1 VSKPLNLNF
10 GNRRVDPEGIH
21 KALLSGL
28 LSQIG
33 LQQENEKK
41 VFKNGK
47 LQKQKRVQSEY
58 LGSGGKKFV
67 IFPGSALAK
76 KPPEAL
82 MSAELVETSRLFARM
97 NAAVDPAWAEEL
109 AGDLVRRSVSEP
121 HWEKKLG
128 AVIGLERVMLFG
140 LTLVSNRKVQYS
152 RIDPMLCREL
162 FIRHALVYGEWDSKQ
177 VFDQKNKDLLI
188 DMEAAADRARSPQ
201 LAAGEDDVFR
211 FYNNRIP
218 LDVFSTGSFEGW
230 WKKAKHEKPEFLT
243 MTKAELL
250 GADETQLDEADY
262 PGQVVIDGQE
272 FSLSYLFDPGNEH
285 DGVSVEVPISLL
297 ASIKPEGFEWLI
309 PAMRLE
315 LITELIRSLPKA
327 VRKNVVPAKDWAAKV
342 LTNLPTEPTG
352 KITEVLAS
360 QLQSLSGVRVRPEDF
375 SPEVLPAQ
383 LKVSYRVLDSKAKQL
398 EIGNDLAALQQQLAQ
413 SSIEA
418 VSNMIQFDGPSIERS
433 NLQTWDFD
441 ELPRQLDTKQGS
453 NKVSAFPALVLDEKT
468 NTVDLKLHSS
478 EATQALEHP
487 VGVVELVQ
495 LSIPSPVKY
504 IEAHL
509 TQAEK
514 LAIASLPYP
523 SLTAF
528 VADVIRAGAKKQL
541 FILDPKGLIFT
552 AKEFENL
559 RQLVEAISIELIF
572 DVAKIMLKISQAASE
587 ANKAISNAKAI
598 DFLTVLASEKLHI
611 QQLLSPKLVS
621 ATGLDRLSRIE
632 IYLRAITQRVVKLQ
646 ESPERDRIS
655 AIELAKA
662 IEVFEVA
669 GGRLPL
675 PQKSSEKLTSARWL
689 LEELRVSLFAQSLG
703 TQEAVSLK
711 RIQKQLS

>member
-1 VSKPLNLNF
+1 M
-10 GNRRVDPEGIH
+10 
-21 KALLSGL
+21 
-28 LSQIG
+28 
-33 LQQENEKK
+33 
-41 VFKNGK
+41 
-47 LQKQKRVQSEY
+47 QSEY

-140 LTLVSNRKVQYS
+140 LTLVANRKVQYS

-230 WKKAKHEKPEFLT
+230 WKKAKHEKPEFLN

-250 GADETQLDEADY
+250 GADETNLDEADY

-297 ASIKPEGFEWLI
+297 ASIRPEGFEWLI

-342 LTNLPTEPTG
+342 IRNLPTEPTG
-352 KITEVLAS
+352 KITEVLAT
-360 QLQSLSGVRVRPEDF
+360 QLQSLSGVRVAPEDF

-398 EIGNDLAALQQQLAQ
+398 EIGNDLAALQQKLAQ

-418 VSNMIQFDGPSIERS
+418 VSNMIQFEGPSIERS

-441 ELPRQLDTKQGS
+441 ELPKQLDTKQGS
-453 NKVSAFPALVLDEKT
+453 NKVSAFPALVLNEKT

-478 EATQALEHP
+478 EAAQALEHP
-487 VGVVELVQ
+487 IGVVELVQ

-523 SLTAF
+523 SLSAF
-528 VADVIRAGAKKQL
+528 VADVIRAGAAKQL
-541 FILDPKGLIFT
+541 FILDPRGLIFT

-611 QQLLSPKLVS
+611 QQLLTPKLVS
-621 ATGLDRLSRIE
+621 STGLDRLLRIE

-646 ESPERDRIS
+646 ESPERDRIG

>member
-1 VSKPLNLNF
+1 
-10 GNRRVDPEGIH
+10 
-21 KALLSGL
+21 
-28 LSQIG
+28 
-33 LQQENEKK
+33 
-41 VFKNGK
+41 
-47 LQKQKRVQSEY
+47 
-58 LGSGGKKFV
+58 
-67 IFPGSALAK
+67 
-76 KPPEAL
+76 
-82 MSAELVETSRLFARM
+82 
-97 NAAVDPAWAEEL
+97 
-109 AGDLVRRSVSEP
+109 
-121 HWEKKLG
+121 
-128 AVIGLERVMLFG
+128 
-140 LTLVSNRKVQYS
+140 
-152 RIDPMLCREL
+152 
-162 FIRHALVYGEWDSKQ
+162 
-177 VFDQKNKDLLI
+177 
-188 DMEAAADRARSPQ
+188 
-201 LAAGEDDVFR
+201 
-211 FYNNRIP
+211 
-218 LDVFSTGSFEGW
+218 
-230 WKKAKHEKPEFLT
+230 
-243 MTKAELL
+243 
-250 GADETQLDEADY
+250 
-262 PGQVVIDGQE
+262 
-272 FSLSYLFDPGNEH
+272 
-285 DGVSVEVPISLL
+285 
-297 ASIKPEGFEWLI
+297 
-309 PAMRLE
+309 
-315 LITELIRSLPKA
+315 
-327 VRKNVVPAKDWAAKV
+327 
-342 LTNLPTEPTG
+342 
-352 KITEVLAS
+352 
-360 QLQSLSGVRVRPEDF
+360 
-375 SPEVLPAQ
+375 
-383 LKVSYRVLDSKAKQL
+383 
-398 EIGNDLAALQQQLAQ
+398 
-413 SSIEA
+413 
-418 VSNMIQFDGPSIERS
+418 
-433 NLQTWDFD
+433 
-441 ELPRQLDTKQGS
+441 
-453 NKVSAFPALVLDEKT
+453 
-468 NTVDLKLHSS
+468 
-478 EATQALEHP
+478 QALEHP
-487 VGVVELVQ
+487 IGVVELVQ

>member
-1 VSKPLNLNF
+1 M
-10 GNRRVDPEGIH
+10 
-21 KALLSGL
+21 
-28 LSQIG
+28 
-33 LQQENEKK
+33 
-41 VFKNGK
+41 
-47 LQKQKRVQSEY
+47 QSEY

-140 LTLVSNRKVQYS
+140 LTLVANRKVQYS

-188 DMEAAADRARSPQ
+188 DMEAGADRARSPQ

-262 PGQVVIDGQE
+262 PGQLVIDGQE

-297 ASIKPEGFEWLI
+297 ASIRPEGFEWLI

-327 VRKNVVPAKDWAAKV
+327 VRKNVVPAKDWAARV
-342 LTNLPTEPTG
+342 MTNLPAEPTG
-352 KITEVLAS
+352 KITEVLAT
-360 QLQSLSGVRVRPEDF
+360 QLQSLSGVRVSPEDF
-375 SPEVLPAQ
+375 NPQELPAQ
-383 LKVSYRVLDSKAKQL
+383 LKVSYRVVDSKAKQL

-418 VSNMIQFDGPSIERS
+418 VSNMIQFDGPSIERT

-441 ELPRQLDTKQGS
+441 ALPKQLDTKQGS

-478 EATQALEHP
+478 EARQALEHP

-523 SLTAF
+523 SLSAF

-611 QQLLSPKLVS
+611 QQLLTPKLVS
-621 ATGLDRLSRIE
+621 ASGLDRLSRIE

>member
-1 VSKPLNLNF
+1 
-10 GNRRVDPEGIH
+10 
-21 KALLSGL
+21 
-28 LSQIG
+28 
-33 LQQENEKK
+33 
-41 VFKNGK
+41 
-47 LQKQKRVQSEY
+47 
-58 LGSGGKKFV
+58 
-67 IFPGSALAK
+67 LA
-76 KPPEAL
+76 
-82 MSAELVETSRLFARM
+82 T
-97 NAAVDPAWAEEL
+97 
-109 AGDLVRRSVSEP
+109 
-121 HWEKKLG
+121 
-128 AVIGLERVMLFG
+128 
-140 LTLVSNRKVQYS
+140 
-152 RIDPMLCREL
+152 
-162 FIRHALVYGEWDSKQ
+162 
-177 VFDQKNKDLLI
+177 
-188 DMEAAADRARSPQ
+188 
-201 LAAGEDDVFR
+201 
-211 FYNNRIP
+211 
-218 LDVFSTGSFEGW
+218 
-230 WKKAKHEKPEFLT
+230 
-243 MTKAELL
+243 
-250 GADETQLDEADY
+250 
-262 PGQVVIDGQE
+262 
-272 FSLSYLFDPGNEH
+272 
-285 DGVSVEVPISLL
+285 
-297 ASIKPEGFEWLI
+297 
-309 PAMRLE
+309 
-315 LITELIRSLPKA
+315 
-327 VRKNVVPAKDWAAKV
+327 
-342 LTNLPTEPTG
+342 
-352 KITEVLAS
+352 
-360 QLQSLSGVRVRPEDF
+360 QLQSLSGVRVAPEDF
-375 SPEVLPAQ
+375 NPQELPAQ
-383 LKVSYRVLDSKAKQL
+383 LRVSYRVLDSKAKQL
-398 EIGNDLAALQQQLAQ
+398 EIGNDLAALQQKLAQ

-468 NTVDLKLHSS
+468 NTVDIKLHSS

-487 VGVVELVQ
+487 IGVVELVQ
-495 LSIPSPVKY
+495 LSIASPAKY

-523 SLTAF
+523 SLGAF

-552 AKEFENL
+552 AKEFETL
-559 RQLVEAISIELIF
+559 RQLVDAISIELIF

-611 QQLLSPKLVS
+611 QQLLTPKLVS
-621 ATGLDRLSRIE
+621 STGLDRLSRIE

-662 IEVFEVA
+662 IEVFEVS

>member
-1 VSKPLNLNF
+1 M
-10 GNRRVDPEGIH
+10 
-21 KALLSGL
+21 LSGL

-140 LTLVSNRKVQYS
+140 LTLVANRKVQYS

-230 WKKAKHEKPEFLT
+230 WKKAKHEKPEFLN

-250 GADETQLDEADY
+250 GADETNLDEADY

-297 ASIKPEGFEWLI
+297 ASIRPEGFEWLI

-342 LTNLPTEPTG
+342 IRNLPTEPTG
-352 KITEVLAS
+352 KITEVLAT
-360 QLQSLSGVRVRPEDF
+360 QLQSLSGVRVAPEDF
-375 SPEVLPAQ
+375 SPEVVPAQ

-398 EIGNDLAALQQQLAQ
+398 EIGNDLAALQQKLAQ

-418 VSNMIQFDGPSIERS
+418 VSNMIQFEGPSIERS

-441 ELPRQLDTKQGS
+441 ELPKQLDTKQGS
-453 NKVSAFPALVLDEKT
+453 NKVSAFPALVLNEKT

-478 EATQALEHP
+478 EAAQALEHP
-487 VGVVELVQ
+487 IGVVELVQ

-523 SLTAF
+523 SLSAF
-528 VADVIRAGAKKQL
+528 VADVIRAGAAKQL
-541 FILDPKGLIFT
+541 FILDPRGLIFT

-611 QQLLSPKLVS
+611 QQLLTPKLVS
-621 ATGLDRLSRIE
+621 STGLDRLLRIE

-646 ESPERDRIS
+646 ESPERDRIG

>member
-1 VSKPLNLNF
+1 
-10 GNRRVDPEGIH
+10 
-21 KALLSGL
+21 
-28 LSQIG
+28 
-33 LQQENEKK
+33 
-41 VFKNGK
+41 
-47 LQKQKRVQSEY
+47 
-58 LGSGGKKFV
+58 
-67 IFPGSALAK
+67 
-76 KPPEAL
+76 
-82 MSAELVETSRLFARM
+82 
-97 NAAVDPAWAEEL
+97 
-109 AGDLVRRSVSEP
+109 
-121 HWEKKLG
+121 
-128 AVIGLERVMLFG
+128 
-140 LTLVSNRKVQYS
+140 
-152 RIDPMLCREL
+152 
-162 FIRHALVYGEWDSKQ
+162 
-177 VFDQKNKDLLI
+177 
-188 DMEAAADRARSPQ
+188 
-201 LAAGEDDVFR
+201 
-211 FYNNRIP
+211 
-218 LDVFSTGSFEGW
+218 
-230 WKKAKHEKPEFLT
+230 

-342 LTNLPTEPTG
+342 LRNLPTEPTG
-352 KITEVLAS
+352 KITEVLAT

-383 LKVSYRVLDSKAKQL
+383 LKVSYRVIDSKAKQL
-398 EIGNDLAALQQQLAQ
+398 EIGNDLAALQQKLAQ

-523 SLTAF
+523 SLGAF

-552 AKEFENL
+552 AKEFETL

-587 ANKAISNAKAI
+587 ANKAISSAKAI

>member
-1 VSKPLNLNF
+1 
-10 GNRRVDPEGIH
+10 
-21 KALLSGL
+21 
-28 LSQIG
+28 
-33 LQQENEKK
+33 
-41 VFKNGK
+41 
-47 LQKQKRVQSEY
+47 
-58 LGSGGKKFV
+58 
-67 IFPGSALAK
+67 
-76 KPPEAL
+76 
-82 MSAELVETSRLFARM
+82 M
-97 NAAVDPAWAEEL
+97 
-109 AGDLVRRSVSEP
+109 
-121 HWEKKLG
+121 
-128 AVIGLERVMLFG
+128 
-140 LTLVSNRKVQYS
+140 
-152 RIDPMLCREL
+152 
-162 FIRHALVYGEWDSKQ
+162 
-177 VFDQKNKDLLI
+177 
-188 DMEAAADRARSPQ
+188 
-201 LAAGEDDVFR
+201 
-211 FYNNRIP
+211 
-218 LDVFSTGSFEGW
+218 
-230 WKKAKHEKPEFLT
+230 
-243 MTKAELL
+243 
-250 GADETQLDEADY
+250 
-262 PGQVVIDGQE
+262 VIDGQE

-315 LITELIRSLPKA
+315 LITELIRSLPKS

-342 LTNLPTEPTG
+342 MRNLPTEPTG
-352 KITEVLAS
+352 KITEVLAT
-360 QLQSLSGVRVRPEDF
+360 QLQSLSGVRVAPEDF

-398 EIGNDLAALQQQLAQ
+398 EIGNDLAALQQKLAQ

-418 VSNMIQFDGPSIERS
+418 VSNMIQFEGPSIERS

-441 ELPRQLDTKQGS
+441 ELPKQLDTKQGS

-478 EATQALEHP
+478 EASQALEHP
-487 VGVVELVQ
+487 IGVVELVQ

-523 SLTAF
+523 SLSAF

-611 QQLLSPKLVS
+611 QQLLTPKLVS
-621 ATGLDRLSRIE
+621 STGLDRLSRIE

-675 PQKSSEKLTSARWL
+675 PQKSREKLTSARWL